1 MREFIKNALVEVHRN
16 CTTDQYGQMG
26 KFNLS
31 LNNLFGKRAEEVEDY
46 LKVNPILK
54 ISTYGASYGT
64 YKAIW
69 EIVDPEIKKLCREA
83 FALNENR
90 IRNINSY

>member
-16 CTTDQYGQMG
+16 CTTDKYGQMA

-31 LNNLFGKRAEEVEDY
+31 LNNLFGKRVKEVEEY
-46 LKVNPILK
+46 LRVNPIVK

-69 EIVDPEIKKLCREA
+69 EIVDPEIKILCSEA
-83 FALNENR
+83 FAKNENR

>member
-1 MREFIKNALVEVHRN
+1 MREFIKNALVDVHRN

-31 LNNLFGKRAEEVEDY
+31 LNNLFGKRAEEVEEY

-54 ISTYGASYGT
+54 ISTYGANYGT

-69 EIVDPEIKKLCREA
+69 GIVDPEIKRLCGEA
-83 FALNENR
+83 FAKNENR